1 MKQCNTFED
10 LQALGI
16 EKVHEQTHIS
26 RDKLE
31 LVMGKAYGEIGRV
44 QFMGYIS
51 ILEREYGIDLNGIK
65 EEYKAFY
72 SENAEMLTPKPSV
85 ILQANSNSKPKWV
98 LAGVGV
104 IALLIGGGYL
114 LQSKL
119 STAPQEDVMHLTTA
133 SVEVVDQNSDANV
146 TDHNETNVSVPAVS
160 PVVTPAVATTPPADE
175 NKTLKPAKALVSA
188 KELSILPKYKVWY
201 GIIDLANGAKTQG
214 VTKEPIA
221 IDTTKN
227 LLIVMGHGRVE
238 IAYPEG
244 KTQLDDRNTVYFA
257 SEQGALKQITH
268 KEFLERNGGNGW

>member
-51 ILEREYGIDLNGIK
+51 ILEREYGINLNEIK

-72 SENAEMLTPKPSV
+72 NDNVDMMTPKPSV
-85 ILQANSNSKPKWV
+85 ILQATSNSKPKWV
-98 LAGVGV
+98 VAGIGL
-104 IALLIGGGYL
+104 IALLIVGGYI
-114 LQSKL
+114 LQGKL
-119 STAPQEDVMHLTTA
+119 TTAPQEDVMHLTTA
-133 SVEVVDQNSDANV
+133 AVEVVDQNSDANV
-146 TDHNETNVSVPAVS
+146 TDRNETNTSAVTVAAPEVVPVPA
-160 PVVTPAVATTPPADE
+160 PDL
-175 NKTLKPAKALVSA
+175 NKSVKPAKTLVSA

-201 GIIDLANGAKTQG
+201 GIIDVASGEKTQG
-214 VTKEPIA
+214 VTKDPIS
-221 IDTTKN
+221 IDTAKN

-238 IAYPEG
+238 IAYPDG

-257 SEQGALKQITH
+257 SEQGAMKQIGH
-268 KEFLERNGGNGW
+268 KEFLERNGGKGW

>member
-72 SENAEMLTPKPSV
+72 NDNADMLAPKPSV
-85 ILQANSNSKPKWV
+85 ILQATSNSKPKWV
-98 LAGVGV
+98 VAGIGL
-104 IALLIGGGYL
+104 IALLIVGGYI
-114 LQSKL
+114 LQGKL
-119 STAPQEDVMHLTTA
+119 TTAPQEDVMHLTTA
-133 SVEVVDQNSDANV
+133 AVEVVDQNSDANV
-146 TDHNETNVSVPAVS
+146 SDRNETNTSVAPVAVPEVAPVPAPDV
-160 PVVTPAVATTPPADE
+160 
-175 NKTLKPAKALVSA
+175 NKSVKPSKTLVSA

-201 GIIDLANGAKTQG
+201 GIIDVASGEKTQG
-214 VTKEPIA
+214 VTKDPIT
-221 IDTTKN
+221 IDTAKN

-238 IAYPEG
+238 IAYPDG

-257 SEQGALKQITH
+257 SEQGAMKQITH
-268 KEFLERNGGNGW
+268 KEFLERNGGKNW

>member
-72 SENAEMLTPKPSV
+72 NDNADMLAPKPSV

-98 LAGVGV
+98 VAGIGL
-104 IALLIGGGYL
+104 IALLIVGGYI
-114 LQSKL
+114 LQGKL
-119 STAPQEDVMHLTTA
+119 TTAPQEDVMHLTTA
-133 SVEVVDQNSDANV
+133 AVEVVDQNSDANV
-146 TDHNETNVSVPAVS
+146 SDLNETNTSVAPVAVPEVA
-160 PVVTPAVATTPPADE
+160 PVLAPDM
-175 NKTLKPAKALVSA
+175 NKSVKPAKTLVLV

-201 GIIDLANGAKTQG
+201 GIIDVASGEKTQG
-214 VTKEPIA
+214 VTKDPIT
-221 IDTTKN
+221 IDTAKN

-238 IAYPEG
+238 IAYPDG
-244 KTQLDDRNTVYFA
+244 KTRLDDRNTVYFA
-257 SEQGALKQITH
+257 SEQGAMKQITH
-268 KEFLERNGGNGW
+268 KEFLERNGGKNW

>member
-51 ILEREYGIDLNGIK
+51 ILEREYGIDLNEIK

-72 SENAEMLTPKPSV
+72 NDNADMLAPKPSV

-98 LAGVGV
+98 VAGIGL
-104 IALLIGGGYL
+104 IALLIVGGYI
-114 LQSKL
+114 LQGKL
-119 STAPQEDVMHLTTA
+119 TTAPQEDVMHLTTA
-133 SVEVVDQNSDANV
+133 AVEVVDQNSDANV
-146 TDHNETNVSVPAVS
+146 SDLNETNTSVAPVAVPEVA
-160 PVVTPAVATTPPADE
+160 PVLAPDM
-175 NKTLKPAKALVSA
+175 NKSVKPAKTLVSA

-201 GIIDLANGAKTQG
+201 GIIDVASGEKTQG
-214 VTKEPIA
+214 VTKDPIT
-221 IDTTKN
+221 IDTAKN

-238 IAYPEG
+238 IAYPDG

-257 SEQGALKQITH
+257 SEQGAMKQITH
-268 KEFLERNGGNGW
+268 KEFLERNGGKNW

>member
-72 SENAEMLTPKPSV
+72 NDNADMMAPKPSV
-85 ILQANSNSKPKWV
+85 ILQATSNSKPKWV
-98 LAGVGV
+98 VAGIGL
-104 IALLIGGGYL
+104 IALLIVGGYI
-114 LQSKL
+114 LQGKL
-119 STAPQEDVMHLTTA
+119 TTAPQEDVMHLTTA
-133 SVEVVDQNSDANV
+133 AVEVVDQNSDVNV
-146 TDHNETNVSVPAVS
+146 TDRNETNTSAVTVAAPEIVPVPA
-160 PVVTPAVATTPPADE
+160 PDL
-175 NKTLKPAKALVSA
+175 NKSVKPAKTLVSA

-201 GIIDLANGAKTQG
+201 GIIDVANGEKTQG
-214 VTKEPIA
+214 VTKDPIT
-221 IDTTKN
+221 IDTAKN

-238 IAYPEG
+238 ITYPDG

-257 SEQGALKQITH
+257 SEQGAMKQISH
-268 KEFLERNGGNGW
+268 KEFLERNGGKGW

>member
-72 SENAEMLTPKPSV
+72 NDNADMMAPKPSV
-85 ILQANSNSKPKWV
+85 ILQATSNSKPKWV
-98 LAGVGV
+98 VAGIGL
-104 IALLIGGGYL
+104 IALLIVGGYI
-114 LQSKL
+114 LQGKL
-119 STAPQEDVMHLTTA
+119 TTAPQEDVMHLTTA
-133 SVEVVDQNSDANV
+133 AVEVVDQNSDVNV
-146 TDHNETNVSVPAVS
+146 TDRNETNTSAVTVAAPEVVPVPA
-160 PVVTPAVATTPPADE
+160 PDM
-175 NKTLKPAKALVSA
+175 NKSVKPAKTLVSA

-201 GIIDLANGAKTQG
+201 GIIDVASGEKTQG
-214 VTKEPIA
+214 VTKDPIT
-221 IDTTKN
+221 IDTAKN

-238 IAYPEG
+238 ITYPDG

-257 SEQGALKQITH
+257 SEQGAMKQISH
-268 KEFLERNGGNGW
+268 KEFLERNGGKGW

>member
-51 ILEREYGIDLNGIK
+51 ILEREYGIDLNEIK

-72 SENAEMLTPKPSV
+72 NDNAYMLAPKPSV

-98 LAGVGV
+98 VAGIGL
-104 IALLIGGGYL
+104 IALLIVGGYI
-114 LQSKL
+114 LQGKL
-119 STAPQEDVMHLTTA
+119 TTAPQEDVMHLTTA
-133 SVEVVDQNSDANV
+133 AVEVVDQNSDANV
-146 TDHNETNVSVPAVS
+146 SDLNETNTSVAPVAVPEVA
-160 PVVTPAVATTPPADE
+160 PVLAPDM
-175 NKTLKPAKALVSA
+175 NKSVKPAKTLVLV

-201 GIIDLANGAKTQG
+201 GIIDVASGEKTQG
-214 VTKEPIA
+214 VTKDPIT
-221 IDTTKN
+221 IDTAKN

-238 IAYPEG
+238 IAYPDG

-257 SEQGALKQITH
+257 SEQGAMKQITH
-268 KEFLERNGGNGW
+268 KEFLERNGGKNW

>member
-72 SENAEMLTPKPSV
+72 NDNADMMAPKPSV
-85 ILQANSNSKPKWV
+85 ILQATSNSKPKWV
-98 LAGVGV
+98 VAGIGL
-104 IALLIGGGYL
+104 IALLIVGGYI
-114 LQSKL
+114 LQGKL
-119 STAPQEDVMHLTTA
+119 TTAPQEDVMHLTTA
-133 SVEVVDQNSDANV
+133 AVEVVDQNSDVNV
-146 TDHNETNVSVPAVS
+146 TDRNETNTSAVTVAAPEVVPVPA
-160 PVVTPAVATTPPADE
+160 PDM
-175 NKTLKPAKALVSA
+175 NKSVKPAKTLVSA

-201 GIIDLANGAKTQG
+201 GIIDVASGEKTQG
-214 VTKEPIA
+214 VTKDPIT
-221 IDTTKN
+221 IDTAKN

-238 IAYPEG
+238 ITYPDG
-244 KTQLDDRNTVYFA
+244 KTQLDDRNTVYFT
-257 SEQGALKQITH
+257 SEQGAMKQISH
-268 KEFLERNGGNGW
+268 KEFLERNGGKGW

>member
-72 SENAEMLTPKPSV
+72 NDNADMMAPKPSV
-85 ILQANSNSKPKWV
+85 ILQATSNSKPKWV
-98 LAGVGV
+98 VAGIGL
-104 IALLIGGGYL
+104 IALLIVGGYI
-114 LQSKL
+114 LQGKL
-119 STAPQEDVMHLTTA
+119 TTAPQEDVMHLTTA
-133 SVEVVDQNSDANV
+133 AVEVVDQNSDVNV
-146 TDHNETNVSVPAVS
+146 TDRNETNTSAVTVAAPEIVSVPA
-160 PVVTPAVATTPPADE
+160 PDL
-175 NKTLKPAKALVSA
+175 NKSVKPAKTLVSA

-201 GIIDLANGAKTQG
+201 GIIDVASGEKTQG
-214 VTKEPIA
+214 VTKDPIT
-221 IDTTKN
+221 IDTAKN

-238 IAYPEG
+238 ITYPDG
-244 KTQLDDRNTVYFA
+244 KTQLDDRNTVYFT
-257 SEQGALKQITH
+257 SEQGAMKQISH
-268 KEFLERNGGNGW
+268 KEFLERNGGKGW

>member
-72 SENAEMLTPKPSV
+72 NDNADMLAPKPSV

-98 LAGVGV
+98 VAGIGL
-104 IALLIGGGYL
+104 IALLIVGGYI
-114 LQSKL
+114 LQGKL
-119 STAPQEDVMHLTTA
+119 TTAPQEDVMHLTTA
-133 SVEVVDQNSDANV
+133 AVEVVDQNSDANV
-146 TDHNETNVSVPAVS
+146 SDLNETNTSVAPVAVPEVA
-160 PVVTPAVATTPPADE
+160 PVLAPDM
-175 NKTLKPAKALVSA
+175 NKSVKPAKTLVLV

-201 GIIDLANGAKTQG
+201 GIIDVASGEKTQG
-214 VTKEPIA
+214 VTKDPIT
-221 IDTTKN
+221 IDTAKN

-238 IAYPEG
+238 IAYPDG

-257 SEQGALKQITH
+257 SEQGAMKQITH
-268 KEFLERNGGNGW
+268 KEFLERNGGKNW

>member
-51 ILEREYGIDLNGIK
+51 ILEREYGIDLNEIK

-72 SENAEMLTPKPSV
+72 NDNADMLAPKPSV
-85 ILQANSNSKPKWV
+85 ILQANSNSEPKWV
-98 LAGVGV
+98 VAGIGL
-104 IALLIGGGYL
+104 IALLIVGGYI
-114 LQSKL
+114 LQGKL
-119 STAPQEDVMHLTTA
+119 TTAPQEDVMHLTTA
-133 SVEVVDQNSDANV
+133 AVEVVDQNSDANV
-146 TDHNETNVSVPAVS
+146 SDLNETNTSVAPVAVPEVA
-160 PVVTPAVATTPPADE
+160 PVLAPDM
-175 NKTLKPAKALVSA
+175 NKSVKPAKTLVSA

-201 GIIDLANGAKTQG
+201 GIIDVANGEKTQG
-214 VTKEPIA
+214 VTKDPIT
-221 IDTTKN
+221 IDTAKN

-238 IAYPEG
+238 ITYPDG
-244 KTQLDDRNTVYFA
+244 KTQLDDRNTVYFT
-257 SEQGALKQITH
+257 SEQGAMKQISH
-268 KEFLERNGGNGW
+268 KEFLERNGGKGW

>member
-72 SENAEMLTPKPSV
+72 NDNADMMAPKPSV
-85 ILQANSNSKPKWV
+85 ILQATSNSKLKWV
-98 LAGVGV
+98 VAGIGL
-104 IALLIGGGYL
+104 IALLIVGGYI
-114 LQSKL
+114 LQGKL
-119 STAPQEDVMHLTTA
+119 TTAPQEDVMHLTTA
-133 SVEVVDQNSDANV
+133 AVEVVDQNSDVNV
-146 TDHNETNVSVPAVS
+146 TDRNETNTSAVTVAAPEIVPVPA
-160 PVVTPAVATTPPADE
+160 PDL
-175 NKTLKPAKALVSA
+175 NKSVKPAKTLVSA

-201 GIIDLANGAKTQG
+201 GIIDVANGEKTQG
-214 VTKEPIA
+214 VTKDPIT
-221 IDTTKN
+221 IDTAKN

-238 IAYPEG
+238 ITYPDG
-244 KTQLDDRNTVYFA
+244 KTQLDDRNTVYFT
-257 SEQGALKQITH
+257 SEQGAMKQISH
-268 KEFLERNGGNGW
+268 KEFLERNGGKGW